1 MMKMTVDLC
10 IPKVTPEEMEY
21 FAGDLKV
28 PGDRREGQLL
38 AVYDRVY
45 IYLKSEMEKC
55 VGLELPLL
63 FRGNEVDR
71 LALTYF
77 NMDTEVNKLVGVLV
91 GID

>member
-45 IYLKSEMEKC
+45 IYLKSEME
-55 VGLELPLL
+55 
-63 FRGNEVDR
+63 NE
-71 LALTYF
+71 
-77 NMDTEVNKLVGVLV
+77 MDLNFLCYLMEMKST
-91 GID
+91 D